1 MAYLIKK
8 SLIVTFGVVF
18 VLLLTSV
25 LPSRAD
31 ECKSECEDDY
41 TSGKASCMLDSGGP
55 NQAYDLRVCLN
66 NEKKEYE
73 QCLDEC
79 DSD

>member
-8 SLIVTFGVVF
+8 SLVVIFGVVF
-18 VLLLTSV
+18 VLVLTSV
-25 LPSRAD
+25 PGRAD

-41 TSGKASCMLDSGGP
+41 TSGKASCMLDSSGP
-55 NQAYDLRVCLN
+55 NHAYDLRVCLS